1 MKLYLKVTRD
11 KYELPVAVA
20 DTQAELA
27 RMCGV
32 SLSSIAS
39 ALCLMRQGVYK
50 RPIYREV
57 EVDDELV

>member
-32 SLSSIAS
+32 SPSSIAS